1 VALFPG
7 DRSRSIGSSSWHFP
21 RSPRSQIVPNVT
33 ADINRIRFW
42 AGDERTSRRS
52 AAKLPCGPER
62 HLLRDSK
69 IWNRRQ
75 SGNGWRAIIATFRCG
90 AMFRRLWG
98 QGGLS

>member
-1 VALFPG
+1 MSATVSLAAWHCFQATAAA
-7 DRSRSIGSSSWHFP
+7 RSGLP
-21 RSPRSQIVPNVT
+21 RGTFRPRSQIVPNVT

-42 AGDERTSRRS
+42 AGERTSRRS

-90 AMFRRLWG
+90 AMFRRL
-98 QGGLS
+98 